1 MQHLDK
7 RLSVIASLFTPG
19 GRGIDVG
26 TDHGYLPVALVQSG
40 AALSMLA
47 TDVRP
52 GPLDSARRCVRE
64 NGLEGQIETRLA
76 DGLDGLPLAGITDI
90 IIAGMGGQLI
100 AEILSRRVLELDGI
114 NLLLQPMT
122 QAPYL
127 RQWLCENGFAIRQER
142 CAVAAGKACNAVIQ
156 ATFTGEKIPCPPLYA
171 LVGRV
176 AGGRGGGWPAPIRK
190 RCLAARR
197 SGSKG
202 LCASASPNP
211 AEIAKRRHWI
221 SGLRE
226 ILAAR
231 KEKKGE

>member
-26 TDHGYLPVALVQSG
+26 TDHGYLPVALVQAG
-40 AALSMLA
+40 AAASMLA

-64 NGLEGQIETRLA
+64 NGLEGQIETRLT
-76 DGLDGLPLAGITDI
+76 DGLDGLPLSGVTDI

-100 AEILSRRVLELDGI
+100 SEILSRRVSELAGV

-127 RQWLCENGFAIRQER
+127 RQWLCENGFAIRRER
-142 CAVAAGKACNAVIQ
+142 CAVAAGKAYTVIQ
-156 ATFTGEKIPCPPLYA
+156 AAFTGEKPPCPPLYA
-171 LVGRV
+171 LVGRSPEDKGED
-176 AGGRGGGWPAPIRK
+176 AGAYLETLLSREEK
-190 RCLAARR
+190 RL
-197 SGSKG
+197 KG
-202 LCASASPNP
+202 LTASANPDP
-211 AEIAKRRHWI
+211 AEIAEAEMLAA
-221 SGLRE
+221 GLRE

-231 KEKKGE
+231 KGKEGE

>member
-100 AEILSRRVLELDGI
+100 AEILSRRVSELDGI

-142 CAVAAGKACNAVIQ
+142 CAVAAGKAYAVIQ
-156 ATFTGEKIPCPPLYA
+156 AAFTGEKIPCPPLYA
-171 LVGRV
+171 LVGRSSEDEGED
-176 AGGRGGGWPAPIRK
+176 ACTYLETLLGREEK
-190 RCLAARR
+190 RL
-197 SGSKG
+197 KG
-202 LCASASPNP
+202 LCASVSPNP
-211 AEIAKRRHWI
+211 AEIAEAKTLAA
-221 SGLRE
+221 GLRE

-231 KEKKGE
+231 KKKGE

>member
-1 MQHLDK
+1 MTSGPTTAIS
-7 RLSVIASLFTPG
+7 RW
-19 GRGIDVG
+19 RWCR
-26 TDHGYLPVALVQSG
+26 VALPFRCS
-40 AALSMLA
+40 LPTS
-47 TDVRP
+47 RP

-100 AEILSRRVLELDGI
+100 AEILSRRVSELGGV

-142 CAVAAGKACNAVIQ
+142 CAVAGRERRTRSSKRPSPAKKSPG
-156 ATFTGEKIPCPPLYA
+156 PPLYA
-171 LVGRV
+171 LVGRSPEDEGED
-176 AGGRGGGWPAPIRK
+176 AGSYLETLLGREEK
-190 RCLAARR
+190 RLR
-197 SGSKG
+197 G
-202 LCASASPNP
+202 LSASASPNP
-211 AEIAKRRHWI
+211 PEIAEAETLTA
-221 SGLRE
+221 GLRE

-231 KEKKGE
+231 KKKGE

>member
-26 TDHGYLPVALVQSG
+26 TDHGYLPVALVQAG
-40 AALSMLA
+40 AAVSMLA

-52 GPLDSARRCVRE
+52 GPLDSARRCVRD
-64 NGLEGQIETRLA
+64 NGLEGQIETRLT
-76 DGLDGLPLAGITDI
+76 DGLDGLPLSGVTDI

-100 AEILSRRVLELDGI
+100 SEILSRRVSELAGI

-127 RQWLCENGFAIRQER
+127 RQWLCENGFAIRRER
-142 CAVAAGKACNAVIQ
+142 CAVAAGKAYTVIQ
-156 ATFTGEKIPCPPLYA
+156 AAFTGEKTPCPPLYA
-171 LVGRV
+171 LVGRSPED
-176 AGGRGGGWPAPIRK
+176 AGEDAGAYLETLLGREEK
-190 RCLAARR
+190 RL
-197 SGSKG
+197 KG
-202 LCASASPNP
+202 LTASANPDP
-211 AEIAKRRHWI
+211 AEIAEAEMLAA
-221 SGLRE
+221 GLRE

-231 KEKKGE
+231 KGKEGK